1 MELRKQLIK
10 SASKIARKL
19 IKDRTFDTEKV
30 IHALRINFPSLNN
43 NDFYRI
49 MAGV

>member
-1 MELRKQLIK
+1 MRNKLIR

-19 IKDRTFDTEKV
+19 SKDRAFDTEKI